1 MGRDEKRVAVFIEG
15 NRTGYGPEQVEDRTM
30 TVADL
35 IDVLTEMG
43 EAYGMDA
50 KVFLRNDRGYTYGE
64 VNWDGINHAT
74 YDDHRV
80 YWGGEDYEDGEE
92 W

>member
-1 MGRDEKRVAVFIEG
+1 MGKDEKMVAVFIEG

-30 TVADL
+30 TVEEL
-35 IDVLTEMG
+35 IDALTEMG

-64 VNWDGINHAT
+64 VNWGGINYAT

-80 YWGGEDYEDGEE
+80 YWDGEDYEDGEE